1 MCLQR
6 KIASVI
12 PKKIAVIGGGPAGL
26 VTTKVLTQYG
36 NTVIG
41 FEKNPTLGGLWQYQD
56 EPQKKYATLAD
67 KLQPLNACYESLL
80 MNTSKQLSTFSDYP
94 PSDSMPTFMKHDQ
107 YLKYLQDYADF
118 FNIGNKFKLNSTVV
132 QLVRSSKPPFAWNV
146 HYIQDDGVEKT
157 ESFDLVA
164 IASGAFCHPN
174 WPTVKNEEH
183 FKGLTIHSAQ
193 VRRDELF
200 EGKQVVIV
208 GGSYSGGETATNA
221 INGKAKKIY
230 WTLDRSEE
238 GRNYWLLNRQP
249 SVSPRMSWDHFN
261 TRMDS
266 IINPTEFGSK
276 YENEL
281 HLLHQ
286 GRNESSIDTL
296 AVTDKPILTSVDT
309 MRSGLKSGA
318 IEIIPPIEAYSY
330 NSSDVLLRDG
340 TKLNDID
347 IVVYC
352 TGFRQKF
359 PFLDNTWHPDDQ
371 ELNCM
376 YQGILPVE
384 GALQGLGF
392 VLLTHAT
399 AGSLLPIAEVQAR
412 WLGQI
417 WAPRTVNAENGSL
430 FSDSE
435 LKHMKETIEERKK
448 MLHSLKTYNHLED
461 PFTYVEALAK
471 DMGCLPPDPEELK
484 SSDKEL
490 ATALLHGPLVP
501 AQYRLNGIHPWE
513 GARDYII
520 EVVKHTL
527 GKEWDTLS
535 L

>member
-1 MCLQR
+1 M
-6 KIASVI
+6 I
-12 PKKIAVIGGGPAGL
+12 PKKIAVIGGGPAGV

-36 NTVIG
+36 NHVIG
-41 FEKNPTLGGLWQYQD
+41 FEKSPTLGGLWQYQD

-67 KLQPLNACYESLL
+67 KMQPLNACYESLL
-80 MNTSKQLSTFSDYP
+80 LNTSKQLTAFSDYP

-146 HYIQDDGVEKT
+146 HYIQDDGVEKI

-164 IASGAFCHPN
+164 IATGAFNHPN

-208 GGSYSGGETATNA
+208 GGSYSGGEMATNA

-238 GRNYWLLNRQP
+238 GRNYWLYDRQP
-249 SVSPRMSWDHFN
+249 STSSRMSWDHMN
-261 TRMDS
+261 TRIDVF
-266 IINPTEFGSK
+266 INSVEFGSK
-276 YENEL
+276 LVNEL
-281 HLLHQ
+281 HLLCQ
-286 GRNESSIDTL
+286 GRNKSSVDTL
-296 AVTDKPILTSVDT
+296 FVTDKAILTSADT
-309 MRSGLKSGA
+309 IQSGLKSGA
-318 IEIIPPIEAYSY
+318 IEIIPAIEAFDY

-340 TKLNDID
+340 TKLDDID

-352 TGFRQKF
+352 TGYRQKF
-359 PFLDNTWHPDDQ
+359 PFLDDTWHPDDQ
-371 ELNCM
+371 ELSCL
-376 YQGILPVE
+376 YQGMLPVDSN
-384 GALQGLGF
+384 LQGLGF
-392 VLLTHAT
+392 VTIYGVI
-399 AGSLLPIAEVQAR
+399 GSLFPIFEMQAR

-417 WAPRTVNAENGSL
+417 WAPRAVNAENGSL
-430 FSDSE
+430 FSESE
-435 LKHMKETIEERKK
+435 LKHMEETIEKYK
-448 MLHSLKTYNHLED
+448 VLCSLETYNRLAE
-461 PFTYVEALAK
+461 PFRYVEALAT
-471 DMGCLPPDPEELK
+471 DVGCLPPDPEELK

-520 EVVKHTL
+520 EVVKHAL
-527 GKEWDTLS
+527 GKEWDTL
-535 L
+535 LQ

>member
-1 MCLQR
+1 MFTSTDN
-6 KIASVI
+6 AI

-36 NTVIG
+36 NDVTG
-41 FEKNPTLGGLWQYQD
+41 FEKRPALGGLWLYHD
-56 EPQKKYATLAD
+56 EPQKKYATLVD
-67 KLQPLNACYESLL
+67 KMQPLNACYESLL
-80 MNTSKQLSTFSDYP
+80 LNTSKQLSTFSDYP
-94 PSDSMPTFMKHDQ
+94 SSSSMPMFMNNHQ
-107 YLKYLQDYADF
+107 FLQYLQDYTDF

-132 QLVRSSKPPFAWNV
+132 QLVRSSNPPFTWNV
-146 HYIQDDGVEKT
+146 HYVQENGVAKFEN
-157 ESFDLVA
+157 FDLVA
-164 IASGAFCHPN
+164 IATGVFNHPK

-200 EGKQVVIV
+200 KGKRVVII
-208 GGSYSGGETATNA
+208 GGGNSGGEMTTTA

-249 SVSPRMSWDHFN
+249 SVSPRMSWDHLN
-261 TRMDS
+261 TRMNS
-266 IINPTEFGSK
+266 IIKSSEFCSRLVQ
-276 YENEL
+276 EF

-286 GRNESSIDTL
+286 GREESRIDTL
-296 AVTDKPILTSVDT
+296 TLTDKPILTSVHT
-309 MRSGLKSGA
+309 IQSGLKSGT
-318 IEIIPPIEAYSY
+318 IEIIPPIEAFDY

-340 TKLNDID
+340 TKLCDID
-347 IVVYC
+347 IVVYS
-352 TGFRQKF
+352 TGFALKF
-359 PFLDNTWHPDDQ
+359 PFLNDIWHPDDQ
-371 ELNCM
+371 EINYM
-376 YQGILPVE
+376 YRGILPVDSN
-384 GALQGLGF
+384 LQGLGF
-392 VLLTHAT
+392 VVTEART
-399 AGSLLPIAEVQAR
+399 GTLPVVDMQAR

-435 LKHMKETIEERKK
+435 LKLMEETIEEHKK
-448 MLHSLKTYNHLED
+448 NLHSSDIRNRLTKS
-461 PFTYVEALAK
+461 FKYVEALAK

-520 EVVKHTL
+520 EVAKYAL
-527 GKEWDTLS
+527 GKEWDTL
-535 L
+535 LQ